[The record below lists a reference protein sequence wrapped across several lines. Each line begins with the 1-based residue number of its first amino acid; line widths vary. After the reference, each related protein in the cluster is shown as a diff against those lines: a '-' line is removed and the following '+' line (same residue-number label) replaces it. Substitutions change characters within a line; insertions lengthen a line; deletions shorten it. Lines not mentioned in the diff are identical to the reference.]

1 MLKWLA
7 KILGLV
13 KEEKHILTQE
23 KADKIVTEAAQRVA
37 EKRRQD
43 SAMVQAVDQMVQE
56 QRGFTTPSRAA
67 APEPAK
73 FNSRGVRVPTAEE
86 AKRARPA
93 VPPPPP
99 PPPPFLR
106 MPPRYEEY
114 KRRTETPPKR
124 GNSSSDDGLW
134 AVTAAA
140 AWSGDSSSSSSS
152 CDSGGGGGSCD

>member
-7 KILGLV
+7 KIFGLV
-13 KEEKHILTQE
+13 KEEKKSSLTPEMVE
-23 KADKIVTEAAQRVA
+23 KIAIEAAQRVA
-37 EKRRQD
+37 NKSLQD
-43 SAMVQAVDQMVQE
+43 SAAVQSVEEMIKE
-56 QRGFTTPSRAA
+56 QRGFTTPSR
-67 APEPAK
+67 PASPGTVK
-73 FNSRGVRVPTAEE
+73 YNSRGVRVPTAEE

-134 AVTAAA
+134 GVTAAA
-140 AWSGDSSSSSSS
+140 SWSGDSSSSSSS
-152 CDSGGGGGSCD
+152 CDSGGGGSCD

>member
-13 KEEKHILTQE
+13 KEEKYILTQE

-56 QRGFTTPSRAA
+56 QRGFTTPDRAA
-67 APEPAK
+67 APGPAK
-73 FNSRGVRVPTAEE
+73 FNTRGVRVPTPEE
-86 AKRARPA
+86 SRRARP
-93 VPPPPP
+93 VTPPPPP
-99 PPPPFLR
+99 PPV
-106 MPPRYEEY
+106 
-114 KRRTETPPKR
+114 RRSSSPSR
-124 GNSSSDDGLW
+124 SSSNSRRDDSSSDVGFW
-134 AVTAAA
+134 AATSAAS
-140 AWSGDSSSSSSS
+140 WGGDSGSSSSSS